1 MERDSNSV
9 KASSPI
15 VISTHALTWSAT
27 ARAGSHR
34 QRREIST
41 HALTWSATIP
51 RHSAD
56 FSAFISTHALT
67 WSATGYVAGANR
79 QNKNF
84 NSRAHVERDVFPTSA
99 NNYWSHFNSRAHVER
114 DPPANNPK
122 AAYTHFNSRAHVER
136 DSIARHS
143 LTTVTAFQ
151 LTRSRGARR
160 VSNPTITISDNFNSR
175 AHVERDLH
183 EYHAKCEFCI
193 STHALTWSAT
203 TSRGKQPTNFAFQLT
218 RSRGARLPT
227 KTGKPQ
233 HRAFQ
238 LTRSRGARR
247 LT

>member
-114 DPPANNPK
+114 DASAIQPSQ
-122 AAYTHFNSRAHVER
+122 YQ
-136 DSIARHS
+136 I
-143 LTTVTAFQ
+143 
-151 LTRSRGARR
+151 
-160 VSNPTITISDNFNSR
+160 
-175 AHVERDLH
+175 
-183 EYHAKCEFCI
+183 I

-203 TSRGKQPTNFAFQLT
+203 CMNTMRNANFAFQLT
-218 RSRGARLPT
+218 RSRGARRRAGENSRRILHFNSRAHVERDCQP
-227 KTGKPQ
+227 KPANRNTA
-233 HRAFQ
+233 HFNSRAHVE
-238 LTRSRGARR
+238 RDG
-247 LT
+247 